1 MRSQLHLFAALCM
14 FLLVTTASAQR
25 SFTPYP
31 IIFVHGLLGSDK
43 TWTDATSAFSSIYG
57 DYVPTRQDDIGT
69 VIHAMLNRYKNSTN
83 VFGSDGVPGTADD
96 DVFVNP
102 KLPLSSGV
110 YTVNFETSWNED
122 PKNPVIFPN
131 TNHWIIARES
141 QSNQS
146 AVVKQGYA
154 LKQSIQLVLNATGA
168 KKVILVGHSM
178 GGIAIRE
185 YLQRHHNGKP
195 RWWVDPTS
203 DDGHCVAKV
212 VTISSPHLG
221 SDVLKWIPI
230 RDRQS
235 EVTPQVLPSIVN
247 TSCEAI
253 RDLRITYASGTQ
265 WEGVYLFGGRES
277 GLNTN
282 WLLSGWHNADVDCN
296 GREDDVVEG
305 IHPSLKGKHPLPVNV
320 RYTYIAARFG
330 LFSGDLLVDFD
341 RQYLAADSGY
351 FWPKGCA
358 DTIQSGRD
366 HWTVVSDIPQ
376 LVRGLDEPAS
386 TSNAYEIGIGMR
398 YHGVITVQ
406 PGGGVEDIDVFT
418 LPLDTA
424 VLATSTLRFN
434 ISDTAVMNRT
444 LTWTICSSRGD
455 TVRQLQTDPTR
466 KQLTFE
472 LKQGEIATL
481 GKALYLSVS
490 GQAAA
495 VEWKHPYAFVVDR
508 ISSTRSAPKIRG
520 LIDTTITNTDTL
532 FDSFSVDYDN
542 DNELDF
548 SVTSSD
554 STLIS
559 PDNVSIVGSGS
570 QWTMKIVPLANAV
583 GTVRV
588 RVTCSDELLSA
599 KLEDYDI
606 TLIRDTVVRGSP
618 VIYGLRDATIKNTD
632 TLVDEFRVAYD
643 AADQLKW
650 SVISMDTSLISSSN
664 LTLLGEDRRLALQI
678 VPNPGSVGSAEIH
691 VVCNDSMFTSKST
704 FRVTVVQD
712 SLPSRTPVISS
723 MVDTTI
729 TTSDTLMQDVRVDYE
744 DPEELQWTATSLN
757 TDVIPSSNISFVQ
770 GGEVNVLRVVPL
782 KTVTGSASIRVTC
795 RDSTHSASAVIHV
808 VVVDDTVTSVNHWV
822 PCPGPAMSV
831 RPIPAIHDE
840 VSVVLHVQDERAYE
854 IAIVDYSGRT
864 VATQP
869 IATDAS
875 SNLSY
880 TINTSSLPSGGYRL
894 HLRTNRGVHVAP
906 MVVVR

>member
-1 MRSQLHLFAALCM
+1 M
-14 FLLVTTASAQR
+14 FLLVTTGSAQR

-31 IIFVHGLLGSDK
+31 ISFVHGLLGSDK
-43 TWTDATSAFSSIYG
+43 TWADATTAVSSIYG
-57 DYVPTRQDDIGT
+57 DYLPTRQDDIGT
-69 VIHAMLNRYKNSTN
+69 VLHAMLNRYKNSTN
-83 VFGSDGVPGTADD
+83 VFGADGVPGTEDD

-102 KLPLSSGV
+102 KVPLASGI
-110 YTVNFETSWNED
+110 YAVNFETAWNED
-122 PKNPVIFPN
+122 PKNPIIFPN

-154 LKQSIQLVLNATGA
+154 LKQCIQLVLKATSA

-178 GGIAIRE
+178 GGVAIRE
-185 YLQRHHNGKP
+185 YLQRHQNGKP
-195 RWWVDPTS
+195 RWWVDPS
-203 DDGHCVAKV
+203 SADGHCVAKV

-221 SDVLKWIPI
+221 SDILKWIPI
-230 RDRQS
+230 RGKQS
-235 EVTPQVLPSIVN
+235 EETPQVIPSIVN

-265 WEGVYLFGGRES
+265 REGVYLFGGRES

-296 GREDDVVEG
+296 GRENDVVEG
-305 IHPSLKGKHPLPVNV
+305 INPSLKDKHPLPGDI

-330 LFSGDLLVDFD
+330 TFSGDLLVDFD
-341 RQYLAADSGY
+341 RQYLGSDSGY

-376 LVRGLDEPAS
+376 LVRGLDEPALR
-386 TSNAYEIGIGMR
+386 SNAYEVGIGMI
-398 YHGVITVQ
+398 YHGAISVQ
-406 PGGGVEDIDVFT
+406 PGRGIEDIDVFK

-424 VLATSTLRFN
+424 VLAKSTLRFN
-434 ISDTAVMNRT
+434 ISDTAVMTRN
-444 LTWTICSSRGD
+444 LIWTICSSRGD
-455 TVRQLQTDPTR
+455 TVRQLQTDATKKR
-466 KQLTFE
+466 ATFD
-472 LKQGEIATL
+472 LDSREIAKL
-481 GKALYLSVS
+481 GDALYLCVS

-495 VEWKHPYAFVVDR
+495 LEWKYPYAFVIDR
-508 ISSTRSAPKIRG
+508 IGSTRSAPKIRG

-532 FDSFSVDYDN
+532 YDSFSVDYDN
-542 DNELDF
+542 DYELDF

-559 PDNVSIVGSGS
+559 PDNVSITGSGS
-570 QWTMKIVPLANAV
+570 QWTMKIVPRTNSV

-606 TLIRDTVVRGSP
+606 TLIRDTVVTGSP

-632 TLVDEFRVAYD
+632 TLIDEFHVEYD

-650 SVISMDTSLISSSN
+650 SIVSMDTSLISSSN
-664 LTLLGEDRRLALQI
+664 ITLLGEGPRLALQI
-678 VPNPGSVGSAEIH
+678 VPNPGSVGSVELH
-691 VVCNDSMFTSKST
+691 VICNDSIFTSKSA

-712 SLPSRTPVISS
+712 SLPSRAPVIWS

-744 DPEELQWTATSLN
+744 DPEELEWTATSLN

-782 KTVTGSASIRVTC
+782 KTVTGTATIRVTC
-795 RDSTHSASAVIHV
+795 SDSTNSASAVMHV
-808 VVVDDTVTSVNHWV
+808 VVVDDTVTSINDWV
-822 PCPGPAMSV
+822 PNVVPAMSV
-831 RPIPAIHDE
+831 RPVPVTIDD
-840 VSVVLHVQDERAYE
+840 VSVILHVQDERAFE
-854 IAIVDYSGRT
+854 IAILDYAGRT
-864 VATQP
+864 VATQS

-875 SNLSY
+875 GDHSY